1 MTTSARRIAVVL
13 ATLLG
18 AFAVVI
24 GAFADIMLGDHSIWL
39 ERSYRKRWAFRDV
52 PSRRGSILDR
62 NGTPLV
68 VDVSDFAVELDYAEF
83 RREHPVGIAISAAS
97 LVDAHDAP
105 GAIVEPTDVLDRY
118 TYAKP
123 GDLDAAVRRVLTL
136 PTARLHG
143 DVSGRDVARDLRF
156 YVYRVGANLSGVSRQ
171 EVARR
176 LFPAIRAQNTVS
188 IAGALGVDV
197 EAAVARVRECRGEL
211 LVLDEQLGSEG
222 ALLRQLDRLRREHTE
237 NILARARATPDA
249 TPALPPVSIPVLV
262 ARGLAYDAVVGLAA
276 FAEQWPGIRARS
288 TVERTMTGA
297 RERAP
302 SLLSLFGE
310 TTGVKLR
317 GSSHAEERDDA
328 NIQLTVSEVVSD
340 ADLTTYFPETEGLDD
355 DAARRLESR
364 ARSFVRRRL
373 ENEGRVGRS
382 GVERVAD
389 DILAGQPGLR
399 WVERDAR
406 AREQLLYRS
415 LDVAPGM
422 DVHLTIDLR
431 LQELLEGALDAHTR
445 DNDTALVVLDART
458 GDILALGGRPL
469 MVPASPGADAPLVAR
484 RVSPTAT
491 WRGTG
496 YIGSLAKPFVLL
508 EQLAAEREGRAHV
521 PRAALTGCAG
531 GYKFIPGTR
540 HKLSC
545 DHVHGAAATDPAYAL
560 GHSCNT
566 FFFQLS
572 DGMGIAGLQ
581 RAYER
586 AGWCRPDAPTLP
598 DAYQPQVEGVPG
610 MARSELVQSQHVVA
624 QMGIGYGLEVNAIMV
639 ARAYAALAT
648 GMLPSVGLVQELA
661 RPAPLPLGI
670 PRGDL
675 ELVHAGLRAC
685 VVDGTAGD
693 VSGLAELGV
702 HGKTGTAEVTQTAP
716 RLNNAWF
723 AGFVLAANGRPT
735 LAFAA
740 VAYKVDDHGK
750 DSAGMVRDFLRA
762 ILTHPD
768 GDLRRRWLDGL
779 DER

>member
-1 MTTSARRIAVVL
+1 MTTSGRRIAMVL

-18 AFAVVI
+18 VFAVVI
-24 GAFADIMLGDHSIWL
+24 GAFADIMLGDHGIWL
-39 ERSYRKRWAFRDV
+39 ERSYRNRWAFRDV
-52 PSRRGSILDR
+52 PTRRGSILDR

-68 VDVSDFAVELDYAEF
+68 VDVSDFAVELDYTEF

-97 LVDAHDAP
+97 LVDAD
-105 GAIVEPTDVLDRY
+105 GASGTTAKATDELDRY

-143 DVSGRDVARDLRF
+143 DVSGRDFARDLRF
-156 YVYRVGANLSGVSRQ
+156 YVYRVGGELSGVSRQ

-176 LFPAIRAQNTVS
+176 LFPAIRGQSTVS
-188 IAGALGVDV
+188 IAGAMGVDV
-197 EAAVARVRECRGEL
+197 EVAVARVRERRDEL
-211 LVLDEQLGSEG
+211 LALDAQLGSEG
-222 ALLRQLDRLRREHTE
+222 VLVRELDRLRREHAE
-237 NILARARATPDA
+237 SILERACATADR
-249 TPALPPVSIPVLV
+249 TPALPPVSIPVVV

-276 FAEQWPGIRARS
+276 FAERWPGIRARP
-288 TVERTMTGA
+288 TVQRTMPGA

-310 TTGVKLR
+310 TTGLKLK
-317 GSSHAEERDDA
+317 GESQAEARDDA
-328 NIQLTVSEVVSD
+328 NIQLAVSEVVAD

-355 DAARRLESR
+355 AAARRLESR
-364 ARSFVRRRL
+364 AHSFVRRRL

-422 DVHLTIDLR
+422 DVHLTVDLR

-469 MVPASPGADAPLVAR
+469 MVPGPEADAPLVLR

-545 DHVHGAAATDPAYAL
+545 DHVHGAAATDPVYAL

-572 DGMGIAGLQ
+572 DGMGLEGLQ

-586 AGWCRPDAPTLP
+586 AGWFKPAAPTLP
-598 DAYQPQVEGVPG
+598 DAYQAQVEGVPG
-610 MARSELVQSQHVVA
+610 MAQSDLVESHHVVA

-648 GMLPSVGLVQELA
+648 GMLPTVGFVQELA

-675 ELVHAGLRAC
+675 DLVHAGLRAC
-685 VVDGTAGD
+685 VVEGTARD
-693 VSGLAELGV
+693 VVGLAGLGV
-702 HGKTGTAEVTQTAP
+702 YAKTGTAEVTHTAP

-750 DSAGMVRDFLRA
+750 DSAGMVRDFLGA

-768 GDLRRRWLDGL
+768 ADLRRRWLEGL